1 MFQEE
6 YEGSSILTQLLW
18 NPIWESTG
26 SLWIFGWFSIILFLL
41 IFCLRYDDNLK
52 MNEACPAS
60 SRWLTLYEA
69 HCEVFVFLFFFFF
82 EVFVFLILWVLFI
95 FQAVRKKER
104 WARSIND
111 VFIPKNTQ
119 SFQHRLLD
127 DLCSCKKREAEA
139 GGQDEGRC
147 RWAHHPAVLYAK
159 FTCTWSWLH
168 DYVLSKH
175 PSLATQQLVSH

>member
-69 HCEVFVFLFFFFF
+69 HC

-159 FTCTWSWLH
+159 FTCTWSLLH

-175 PSLATQQLVSH
+175 PSLATQQLLSH